1 MGRLNEGRRD
11 ESALQDAGY
20 PSPHRS
26 PAMPTPPSNVTVS
39 AIPNAALGL
48 TLLSLAM
55 VIGLPGNAFVLWS
68 CVITRRRSI
77 PMLLVAHLALADVA
91 TLLTGPV
98 YIRFLSTG
106 HWDLGPAACRG
117 CNYICAAAMYTSVFL
132 IVLLGLHRCLVV
144 SRPSAAVLAGD
155 RATQLAHGAA
165 AITWL
170 VALVLATP
178 SIAFRHV
185 ENGMCKRN
193 HNSTAWLVTHNLLET
208 GLGWAVPLTAV
219 ALGYGLL
226 LRRLRRTRL
235 ARRGRTLRL
244 VAAVVVAFA
253 ITWGP
258 YHVGSLLEV
267 AAELQGCTG
276 TLRKVAEA
284 IRPPA
289 TALAFLSSALNPLL
303 YACAGRGLCRTA
315 GAALLPRLLEGSTA
329 SSSARRTV
337 THWARSSRGQ
347 RENGGKEVDREDV
360 GTGDGRT
367 VAEGTVTGDEGTV
380 VESTEMGDSGR
391 V

>member
-1 MGRLNEGRRD
+1 MGRLSKGDRHQ
-11 ESALQDAGY
+11 SALQDAGY

-26 PAMPTPPSNVTVS
+26 PAMPTTPSNVTVS

-68 CVITRRRSI
+68 CIVTHRRSI
-77 PMLLVAHLALADVA
+77 PVLLVAHLSLADVA

-106 HWDLGPAACRG
+106 HWDLGLAACRG

-132 IVLLGLHRCLVV
+132 IALLGLHRCLVV
-144 SRPSAAVLAGD
+144 SRPSAAVVAGD
-155 RATQLAHGAA
+155 RVTQLAHGAA
-165 AITWL
+165 AVTWL

-185 ENGMCKRN
+185 ENGMCTRN
-193 HNSTAWLVTHNLLET
+193 HSSTAWLVTHNLLET
-208 GLGWAVPLTAV
+208 GLGWALPLSAV
-219 ALGYGLL
+219 AAGYGLL
-226 LRRLRRTRL
+226 LRRLQRTRL
-235 ARRGRTLRL
+235 AWRGRTLRL

-253 ITWGP
+253 VTWGP

-267 AAELQGCTG
+267 AVELQSCTG
-276 TLRKVAEA
+276 TLRKVAKA

-303 YACAGRGLCRTA
+303 YACAGRGLCRTS

-337 THWARSSRGQ
+337 THRAKSSRGQ
-347 RENGGKEVDREDV
+347 REKGDEGMAGEDT
-360 GTGDGRT
+360 GTGDGRSM
-367 VAEGTVTGDEGTV
+367 AEGAMMGDGGTV
-380 VESTEMGDSGR
+380 VESTEMGDSAR